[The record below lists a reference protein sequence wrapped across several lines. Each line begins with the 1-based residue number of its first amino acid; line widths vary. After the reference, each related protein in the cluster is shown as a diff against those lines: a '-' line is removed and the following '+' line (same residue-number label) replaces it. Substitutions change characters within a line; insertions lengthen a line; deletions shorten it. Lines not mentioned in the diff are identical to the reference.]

1 MRAGLSI
8 RSIAMPIAIVL
19 GALFC
24 REVAWVDS
32 ATDGWMTPSFIFI
45 MLFFTFCKVDVRKV
59 RLSMLHLWLILF
71 QIIGSLAIYYAL
83 AWADVVVAQG
93 AMICVLAPVAMAAV
107 IIGAMLDADLESM
120 VAYSLLCN
128 VVMAFLAPVYLHAFG
143 NGECTMWQILQKV
156 APLLLSPFIAGQLCR
171 LLLPSVAGWV
181 SRNGQISFYV
191 WVVSLTVI
199 IGRTTSYLLDNNQ
212 GGRIE
217 AILAVVSAVLCFV
230 QFVIGHRMGRRYGE
244 PEAASQLLGQKNTIL
259 VVWMSQ
265 TFLNP
270 ISSVAPTAYIVW
282 QNIANSYQIYSH
294 DKAKKNNG
302 KEDRKD

>member
-1 MRAGLSI
+1 MHISQSI
-8 RSIAMPIAIVL
+8 RSIAMPIAIIL
-19 GALFC
+19 GAIFC
-24 REVAWVDS
+24 RPVDWFDKL
-32 ATDGWMTPSFIFI
+32 TDGWMTPSFIFI
-45 MLFFTFCKVDVRKV
+45 MLFFTFCKVDVRKI
-59 RLSMLHLWLILF
+59 RLSWLHIWLILF
-71 QIIGSLAIYYAL
+71 QIIASLAIYYAL
-83 AWADVVVAQG
+83 AWWDVVVAQG

-107 IIGAMLDADLESM
+107 IIGAMLDADVESM

-128 VVMAFLAPVYLHAFG
+128 IVMAFLAPLYLHAFG
-143 NGECTMWQILQKV
+143 NGECTIWQILQKV

-171 LLLPSVAGWV
+171 FLMPKVAGWV

-191 WVVSLTVI
+191 WVLSLTVI

-217 AILAVVSAVLCFV
+217 IILAVVSMLLCFV
-230 QFVIGHRMGRRYGE
+230 QFVLGYRLGRRYGQA
-244 PEAASQLLGQKNTIL
+244 EASSQLLGQKNTIL

-282 QNIANSYQIYSH
+282 QNIANSYQIYKH
-294 DKAKKNNG
+294 DKAKLQH
-302 KEDRKD
+302 